1 MALSQLGRHDDVL
14 QEMRLAIA
22 GDPRSAP
29 AWRLRADSL
38 LAKGDVAQ
46 ALTAAKQAR
55 ELDPNDPTIADLL
68 SVIVATQ
75 ETGFVGALVESTGT
89 KEYPARDIGKVKWR
103 ESTSVATHAPDDG
116 AVTDPDISYAISSA
130 PFSTRQELDEV
141 PGPFDEVF
149 TRLDPEPGSAPQAL
163 DDDDD
168 DPLSSP
174 FPILHS
180 AGPEEMTMLGAP
192 LGTAPSPKSRRDQE
206 TVERPLPARDLAEGK
221 LPTSA
226 HTMLAPKPGPA
237 VPTRAEQQTADSSS
251 GDQSTRRRPRAT
263 PIAVPDQNR
272 VTRPVEKMDT
282 SIPIGFSS
290 PIETTDPSISLS
302 SNEVVFVPEPSS
314 GGEVPIESGQVM
326 LDDSL
331 DLRDVSLDESLHALD
346 ADPLTTPERPRAAP
360 ARPRPVAPPPR
371 SEAIPSY
378 SPMKFT
384 PAPRRAVA
392 YDPRAEITKPPA
404 SHQPSGDRGMASPSL
419 LSRAVES
426 LPFSHSRS
434 GRSPLMTLAALFAGS
449 VALAVIVGL
458 VIREVKLRSGVARRY
473 DMAQKKLATGNFAGY
488 QAAELLYRQILSD
501 RDDPRAAVLRAKVLS
516 QLAFEFGEPPDAAQR
531 ALDALPK
538 TSFPEQKE
546 ARIYLALAKGELDVA
561 LRQAVALL
569 KERPGPQ
576 ARYLV
581 GEAYLLLDQPE
592 DAGAALLT
600 ASAEDPQNAMV
611 LHGLGLAEAAM
622 HHTDR
627 AFDAY
632 GRALAANANH
642 VATIIDR
649 ALLQLRE
656 GIDRDAAAGSLEGV
670 VGKLVADSSPGQLA
684 RAYVGLAEIE
694 LQKGNVAAARSA
706 LSSAAARRRDHPL
719 LLEELA
725 QAYADAFE
733 LDPAEREAK
742 RALQVSDRI
751 TARLILAEVA
761 LRRSR
766 PVQALT
772 VLEESGSSRP
782 QVLVLRA
789 LAKLDLGRNG
799 EARTDAELATHLD
812 PSSVAAAVA
821 LARVDIAEGKY
832 DSAQRRLE
840 ALEAQGKHA
849 EVAWALGQVYLA
861 RHQPDRART
870 YFRSAL
876 LRQPLLLEARLALAR
891 LLHDAGDLPEARDE
905 VNRVLAVNAA
915 YVPARR
921 ELASIALDL
930 GDAIAARDELDAL
943 VDRDGDIDTLLGGAR
958 AHLLL
963 GDAKGAEERADRA
976 MRMHPSGPDLEAAVA
991 LKARALL
998 LAHRP
1003 NDAILALLT
1012 PTRTAAHGELV
1023 ALLITAYLDY
1033 NRLDW
1038 AQRAIDVAPLA
1049 ARNGVELTLARA
1061 RLALAEG
1068 RQQAARG
1075 LVADALLR
1083 LRTGR
1088 APTWL
1093 RAEALGLEGQ
1103 TELELGQAKVAVKSL
1118 RSSLELD
1125 PRAAHVQH
1133 ELGLA
1138 YLDLRRIPEASAA
1151 FEAATLADP
1160 KLAESQYYLGWSR
1173 RAVGDRRGDDALRA
1187 YLALEPHGAVA
1198 DDARRLLA
1206 GGEVTQTSDRPR
1218 NRRKAPRR

>member
-14 QEMRLAIA
+14 QEMRLALE

-29 AWRLRADSL
+29 AWRLRAESL
-38 LAKGDVAQ
+38 LAKGDLAQ
-46 ALTAAKQAR
+46 AHMAARQSR
-55 ELDPNDPTIADLL
+55 ELDPNDPMLAQLEAAIF
-68 SVIVATQ
+68 ATQ
-75 ETGFVGALVESTGT
+75 ATGFVGALVESTGT

-103 ESTSVATHAPDDG
+103 DSTSGTDGLSEDAP
-116 AVTDPDISYAISSA
+116 ATDPEISHPISTA
-130 PFSTRQELDEV
+130 PFLTREELDGV
-141 PGPFDEVF
+141 PGPFDDVF
-149 TRLDPEPGSAPQAL
+149 TRLDPEPSSAPQAV
-163 DDDDD
+163 DDADD
-168 DPLSSP
+168 DPVSSP
-174 FPILHS
+174 FPSVHS

-192 LGTAPSPKSRRDQE
+192 PGTAPPPRSRRDQE
-206 TVERPLPARDLAEGK
+206 TIESPLPERPLSEGQ

-226 HTMLAPKPGPA
+226 HTKLAPKLEPSRQPPVVTPA
-237 VPTRAEQQTADSSS
+237 
-251 GDQSTRRRPRAT
+251 
-263 PIAVPDQNR
+263 PDR
-272 VTRPVEKMDT
+272 VTRPVEKMDA
-282 SIPIGFSS
+282 SGPVRFL
-290 PIETTDPSISLS
+290 PPVDNTDLSISLS
-302 SNEVVFVPEPSS
+302 SNEVVFVPDPSS
-314 GGEVPIESGQVM
+314 PGEVPIESGQVM
-326 LDDSL
+326 HEDRI
-331 DLRDVSLDESLHALD
+331 DLRDASLDESLHALD
-346 ADPLTTPERPRAAP
+346 AEPLRAPGRSRSVPLRAPRLIAP
-360 ARPRPVAPPPR
+360 SPAFPPDDVPVYA
-371 SEAIPSY
+371 
-378 SPMKFT
+378 PMKFT
-384 PAPRRAVA
+384 PAPIQAVV
-392 YDPRAEITKPPA
+392 YDPRAETTKPPA
-404 SHQPSGDRGMASPSL
+404 GRPVVGTRGGPQPSL

-434 GRSPLMTLAALFAGS
+434 GRSPLMTLAALFASS

-458 VIREVKLRSGVARRY
+458 GIREVKLRSGVARRY
-473 DMAQKKLATGNFAGY
+473 DTAQKKLATGNFAGY

-531 ALDALPK
+531 AQKALPQTK
-538 TSFPEQKE
+538 LPEQKE
-546 ARIYLALAKGELDVA
+546 ARIYLALAKGELDEA
-561 LRQAVALL
+561 ARQAAALL

-592 DAGAALLT
+592 DAAAALIT

-611 LHGLGLAEAAM
+611 LHALGLAETAM
-622 HHTDR
+622 HHPDR

-670 VGKLVADSSPGQLA
+670 VGKLVADASPGQLA

-706 LSSAAARRRDHPL
+706 LSSAAARRRDLPL

-733 LDPAEREAK
+733 LDPAEREAS

-772 VLEESGSSRP
+772 VLEEAGASRP

-812 PSSVAAAVA
+812 PTSVPATVA

-832 DSAQRRLE
+832 DGAQRRLE
-840 ALEAQGKHA
+840 GLEAQGKHA

-891 LLHDAGDLPEARDE
+891 LLHDAGDLPAARDE

-930 GDAIAARDELDAL
+930 GDAVAARDELDAL
-943 VDRDGDIDTLLGGAR
+943 VERDGDVDTLLGGAR

-963 GDAKGAEERADRA
+963 GDAKGAEERAERA
-976 MRMHPSGPDLEAAVA
+976 MRMHPSGPDLEEAVA

-1012 PTRTAAHGELV
+1012 PTRTAARGELA

-1038 AQRAIDVAPLA
+1038 AQRAIDVTPVG
-1049 ARNGVELTLARA
+1049 ARSGVELTLARA

-1075 LVADALLR
+1075 LVDEALLR

-1088 APTWL
+1088 SPTWL

-1103 TELELGQAKVAVKSL
+1103 TLLELGQAKGAVKSL

-1125 PRAAHVQH
+1125 ARAAHVQH

-1138 YLDLRRIPEASAA
+1138 YLDLRRLPEASVA

-1160 KLAESQYYLGWSR
+1160 KLAEAQYYLGWSR
-1173 RAVGDRRGDDALRA
+1173 RAVGDRRGDEALRA
-1187 YLALEPHGAVA
+1187 YLAIEPRGALA

-1218 NRRKAPRR
+1218 SRRKAPRR